1 MGYQYYSAKQHFAA
15 KYESG
20 QLSIANSPPTVES
33 VPLFTKGLKRF
44 SYGVLRKES
53 PGLTDNISLLTET
66 TLVTIAAILVIRL
79 SATSF
84 LSGAAWLVSPA
95 ILVAA
100 ALIPTAIRRTEFPKI
115 GLNTRQIGPTL
126 LVVCRTCVVVF
137 TVLFAGLWLLKSF
150 GLGLPLQPVQPKA
163 QGWVSWLFYQFMYVA
178 VAEEVFF
185 RGYVQNNI
193 LRLTNAGKS
202 SHCRLDKWLSI
213 VLSAA
218 CFAVAHIIVQGNII
232 LVLTFLPGLVLGW
245 LFIRTRSLLA
255 PILFHGL
262 ANTCYCVMA
271 AAFI

>member
-1 MGYQYYSAKQHFAA
+1 MGDQ
-15 KYESG
+15 SG
-20 QLSIANSPPTVES
+20 QLSISIANSPPTVES

-44 SYGVLRKES
+44 
-53 PGLTDNISLLTET
+53 NIFLLTET
-66 TLVTIAAILVIRL
+66 ALVTIASILAIRL
-79 SATSF
+79 LAASSI
-84 LSGAAWLVSPA
+84 SRAAWFVSPG

-100 ALIPTAIRRTEFPKI
+100 ALVPTAIRRAEFPKI
-115 GLNTRQIGPTL
+115 GINIRQIGPTV

-137 TVLFAGLWLLKSF
+137 SALFAGLWLLKSF
-150 GLGLPLQPVQPKA
+150 GLGLPLQPVQPKE
-163 QGWVSWLFYQFMYVA
+163 QGWISWLFYQFMYVA

-193 LRLTNAGKS
+193 LRLTNPGKDGQY
-202 SHCRLDKWLSI
+202 RLGKWLSI

-218 CFAVAHIIVQGNII
+218 CFAVAHIIVWGQII
-232 LVLTFLPGLVLGW
+232 LVFTFLPGMICGW
-245 LFIRTRSLLA
+245 LFIRNRSLLA

>member
-1 MGYQYYSAKQHFAA
+1 MGYQ
-15 KYESG
+15 SG
-20 QLSIANSPPTVES
+20 QLSIANSLPTVES
-33 VPLFTKGLKRF
+33 VPLFAKGLKRF
-44 SYGVLRKES
+44 SYGVLSKSRKGRLAAES

-66 TLVTIAAILVIRL
+66 TFVTIAAILAIRL
-79 SATSF
+79 LAASF
-84 LSGAAWLVSPA
+84 ISNAAWLVSPG
-95 ILVAA
+95 ILVAT
-100 ALIPTAIRRTEFPKI
+100 ALIPTAIRRAEFPKI
-115 GLNTRQIGPTL
+115 SLNIKQICPTL

-137 TVLFAGLWLLKSF
+137 SALFAGLWLLKSI
-150 GLGLPLQPVQPKA
+150 GLGLPLQALQPKE

-193 LRLTNAGKS
+193 LKLTNPGKGS
-202 SHCRLDKWLSI
+202 QCRLWKWLSI

-218 CFAVAHIIVQGNII
+218 CFAAAHIIVQGRVI

-271 AAFI
+271 AALI